1 MTELFAD
8 GVIVP
13 MIVLLALGWIVPQ
26 VLGRLLPEGVAAL
39 IVLACVAFVVL
50 WVAGGL
56 FFAGLYIAQGAP
68 MAAFTPAQAV
78 LHFGRLGLLSGI
90 IWLPVMI
97 LSVANLPRKW
107 VKEVW

>member
-1 MTELFAD
+1 
-8 GVIVP
+8 
-13 MIVLLALGWIVPQ
+13 MIVLLVLGWFVPQ
-26 VLGRLLPEGVAAL
+26 GLAKVMPEGVWALGALAVIAVGILAAFS
-39 IVLACVAFVVL
+39 AA
-50 WVAGGL
+50 
-56 FFAGLYIAQGAP
+56 FFAGLYAGRGAP
-68 MAAFTPAQAV
+68 LSAFTTSQAV